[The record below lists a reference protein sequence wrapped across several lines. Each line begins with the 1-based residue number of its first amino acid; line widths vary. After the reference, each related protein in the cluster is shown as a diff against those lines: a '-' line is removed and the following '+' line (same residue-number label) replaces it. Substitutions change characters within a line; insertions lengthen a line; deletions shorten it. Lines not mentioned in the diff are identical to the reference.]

1 MEYLIFLLGPL
12 LRATCFPLNERVLLA
27 LDQLK
32 RAPAKARLDAI
43 RHDVQFSVETDA
55 PDYALNATSS
65 QDGRPL
71 ALHVL

>member
-12 LRATCFPLNERVLLA
+12 LRATCFPLNESVLLV

-32 RAPAKARLDAI
+32 RVLVKARLGAI
-43 RHDVQFSVETDA
+43 RHDVPFSVETDA
-55 PDYALNATSS
+55 PDYALTATSS
-65 QDGRPL
+65 QDGRPV

>member
-12 LRATCFPLNERVLLA
+12 LLATCFLLNGSVLFA

-32 RAPAKARLDAI
+32 RVPVKARLGAI
-43 RHDVQFSVETDA
+43 RHDVPFFVETDA
-55 PDYALNATSS
+55 PDYALTATSS
-65 QDGRPL
+65 QDGQPV